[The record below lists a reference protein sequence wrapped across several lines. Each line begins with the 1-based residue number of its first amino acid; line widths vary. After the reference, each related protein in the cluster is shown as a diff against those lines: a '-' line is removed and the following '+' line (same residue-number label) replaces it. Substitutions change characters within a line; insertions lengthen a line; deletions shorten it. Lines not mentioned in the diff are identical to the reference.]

1 MSKEEEKVKLRLAE
15 AEALFQSEAS
25 LGVDDRV
32 NFEVIA
38 TTGKVGTIH

>member
-15 AEALFQSEAS
+15 AEALLQSEA